1 MERNKNRGA
10 KKSSARGG
18 AAAPAGASADG
29 RRPARDTRGAAPQR
43 DDRVRFAPA
52 GGGPR
57 RDDRS
62 RSASSGA
69 GRDDRPRRDD
79 RGGNARRDDE
89 TGAAPDA
96 DRAARVIYGVG
107 PIRELVTHRPH
118 RIVRLLVDE
127 RRSVSSATDVVVKLA
142 EQAQAARVSVGVATR
157 EELDS
162 LAGED
167 ARHQGVVAI
176 LGAFEYADLDDVSA
190 SIAAT
195 GRPALWVALDG
206 VEDPRNLG
214 AVIRTAYLVGA
225 HGVIIPE
232 HRAASVTGVTAKAS
246 AGASELLPIVKVGN
260 LVRALEALK
269 KHGVWTM
276 AVHASPVSK
285 PIASLDCKGPMCI
298 VMGAEGS
305 GVRQLTA
312 EHCDFHGVIPMANAG
327 VGSYN
332 ISVAAAMTLYE
343 VLRQRT

>member
-1 MERNKNRGA
+1 MERSKNRGA
-10 KKSSARGG
+10 KKSGARSAG
-18 AAAPAGASADG
+18 AANATA
-29 RRPARDTRGAAPQR
+29 
-43 DDRVRFAPA
+43 
-52 GGGPR
+52 PR
-57 RDDRS
+57 RGPGPS
-62 RSASSGA
+62 N
-69 GRDDRPRRDD
+69 DRPRRDD
-79 RGGNARRDDE
+79 RGGDRPRFGGDRPRFAGGNDRPRRDDRRDDRRSDE
-89 TGAAPDA
+89 MGAAPDA

-107 PIRELVTHRPH
+107 PIRELVTQQPH

-127 RRSVSSATDVVVKLA
+127 RRSASSTTDVVVKLA
-142 EQAQAARVSVGVATR
+142 EQARAARVSVGVATR

-176 LGAFEYADLDDVSA
+176 LAAFEYADIDDVSA
-190 SIAAT
+190 SIAAS

-232 HRAASVTGVTAKAS
+232 HRAASVTAVTAKAS

-276 AVHASPVSK
+276 AVHASEQSK
-285 PIASLDCKGPMCI
+285 PLASLDCKGPLCI

-312 EHCDFHGVIPMANAG
+312 EHCDFHGVIPMTNAG

-332 ISVAAAMTLYE
+332 ISVAAAMALYE
-343 VLRQRT
+343 VMRQRG